1 MSIPRVLK
9 WKEVVDGVEVEV
21 LEFNDTVETV
31 EKASILSGE
40 PSNHIVKTLLLKV
53 GRGFIVVVA
62 RGDRRIDYKKISRL
76 LNSSVSLAKAS
87 EVKDVLSLEVGAVTP
102 LSPRVKSLKV
112 LLDPAILQNDYVL
125 CGGGAINRLYKVKTS
140 NLIQYLRPEI
150 VDVFV

>member
-76 LNSSVSLAKAS
+76 LNSSV
-87 EVKDVLSLEVGAVTP
+87 
-102 LSPRVKSLKV
+102 
-112 LLDPAILQNDYVL
+112 
-125 CGGGAINRLYKVKTS
+125 
-140 NLIQYLRPEI
+140 
-150 VDVFV
+150 